1 MMKFSKPVLLL
12 TLLFAWTISSL
23 NAQSVDTIAIFSP
36 SMNKSVK
43 NVIVLPAGYD
53 PNAAEPYPVI
63 YLLHG
68 YSGCYNSWIGIRP
81 ELPQDANRLR
91 CIFVCPDGGYDS
103 WYWDSPKVKD
113 YRYETYVSKE
123 LIDYIDSHYNTLK
136 DRTGRAISGNS
147 MGGHGA
153 LWLAI
158 RHNDIFGACGAVHG
172 GVDIRPFPD
181 HWGMKRH
188 LGEYYENP
196 EVWDEHTV
204 ATQLFRIKAGNGVPR
219 SWGNVNLRKMKPHQ
233 LAIIIDCGTDDFF
246 FDVNAALHEAMIHNN
261 IVHDYIVRPGVHNS
275 EYGRNAISFQLVFF
289 DNYFTREKQYKAQEQ
304 QNQTAQ

>member
-81 ELPQDANRLR
+81 ELPQDASRLR

-188 LGEYYENP
+188 LGNITKTP
-196 EVWDEHTV
+196 KSGMNTPSPPNCSASKRGWGASQLGQRQPAQDE
-204 ATQLFRIKAGNGVPR
+204 AASAG
-219 SWGNVNLRKMKPHQ
+219 
-233 LAIIIDCGTDDFF
+233 IIIDCGTDDFF